1 MLVRSFKFSK
11 ACASYFDGARQ
22 TLRWRMLKSSTSM
35 AYISHRGFDDVCQA
49 LRGRALKS
57 STSVA
62 YINHRRT
69 DGVCQALRGRVSSTS
84 TAYAEI
90 KHFSGH
96 RRIDGV
102 CQALR
107 GRTPTSFL
115 KLYTELVHFDGV
127 SQQVSNTNGSTD
139 GSGEAA
145 AQTDVPEEVNYYFKL
160 RQRARRRPFSNPLCP
175 ARSNQ

>member
-1 MLVRSFKFSK
+1 MLWVFKTCTAHKAQLMLVRSFKFSK

-62 YINHRRT
+62 YI
-69 DGVCQALRGRVSSTS
+69 S
-84 TAYAEI
+84 
-90 KHFSGH
+90 H

-115 KLYTELVHFDGV
+115 KLYTELMHFDGV